1 MNRSQVEHVIKAAG
15 VIANDKKV
23 MVVGSTAIYGS
34 VGFFDCNFSQTKEV
48 DIVFFANNKEK
59 ALVVDGAIGELS
71 QFHDTY
77 DYYGH
82 GIDLK
87 NVVLPK
93 GWEKRL
99 KVLYSENMGHV
110 KGYCISVEDLA
121 ASKLVAGRDKDF
133 TFVIGMLDNKI
144 TTPGKIEELI
154 QKLPRKKDVALENLN
169 ICRQRLQSKDED
181 MGMDFS

>member
-1 MNRSQVEHVIKAAG
+1 
-15 VIANDKKV
+15 
-23 MVVGSTAIYGS
+23 
-34 VGFFDCNFSQTKEV
+34 
-48 DIVFFANNKEK
+48 
-59 ALVVDGAIGELS
+59 
-71 QFHDTY
+71 
-77 DYYGH
+77 
-82 GIDLK
+82 
-87 NVVLPK
+87 
-93 GWEKRL
+93 
-99 KVLYSENMGHV
+99 MGHV